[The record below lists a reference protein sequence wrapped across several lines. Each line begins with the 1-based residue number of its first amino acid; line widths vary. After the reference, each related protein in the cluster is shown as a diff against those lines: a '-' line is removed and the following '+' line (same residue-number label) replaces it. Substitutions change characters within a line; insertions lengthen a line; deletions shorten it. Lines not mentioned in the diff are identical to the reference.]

1 MRGFVIGIHGGTT
14 REGSI
19 TESVTFMPRKSLDH
33 EGVEAH
39 GQVNRGIKSVGR
51 DPQKR
56 AKTKVGLCKMI
67 SKDLDFL

>member
-1 MRGFVIGIHGGTT
+1 LTRGG
-14 REGSI
+14 
-19 TESVTFMPRKSLDH
+19 PRRAVFARWGYLWEF

-51 DPQKR
+51 NPQKR